1 MHEIWKDFKGE
12 EFTFEDQLATVLYPT
27 VEPNGKMVLKTEY
40 LDAFPFFEQA
50 MLRRGYHVI
59 NITHA
64 NRWAP
69 DHTIHQM
76 ARFVRAMAEK
86 LNCSEKVIPAGMSCG
101 GLQAARLAQ
110 MYPELVPVLYL
121 DAPVLNILSLAG
133 LGDAEFSTGM
143 WNEMVSAYGF
153 NKSTVVAFRGSPIDY
168 LDKLIEH
175 NIPIIMLY
183 GDADVVVPYHENGKV
198 LEDYYK
204 AHGGT
209 LKVIEKSMTGHHPH
223 SLKDP
228 TPIIEFV
235 EQYI

>member
-1 MHEIWKDFKGE
+1 MHEIWKNFKGE

-40 LDAFPFFEQA
+40 LDAFPDFEQA
-50 MLRRGYHVI
+50 MLRRGYYVI
-59 NITHA
+59 NITHS

-86 LNCSEKVIPAGMSCG
+86 LNCSEKCIPAGMSCG
-101 GLQAARLAQ
+101 GLQAVRLAQ
-110 MYPELVPVLYL
+110 MYPELVPVMYI
-121 DAPVLNILSLAG
+121 DAPALNILSLAG
-133 LGDAEFSTGM
+133 LGDAEFSVGM
-143 WNEMVSAYGF
+143 WNEMVSAFGF
-153 NKSTVVAFRGSPIDY
+153 NKSTVVAFRDGAIDH
-168 LDKLIEH
+168 LDKLIEYD
-175 NIPIIMLY
+175 IPVIMLY
-183 GDADVVVPYHENGKV
+183 GNADTVVPYHENGKV

-204 AHGGT
+204 AHGGK
-209 LKVIEKSMTGHHPH
+209 LKVIEKSMVGHHPH

-235 EQYI
+235 EQYV